1 MLDGVDDDDDD
12 EFGVL
17 TQGRDQTDT
26 ETSKEATSEEHGD
39 GSGNCLQDDAEIED
53 PGRDHE
59 GGTTAKEISEQGGG
73 EGAEEGARG
82 QDGDDG
88 RFLRGGDVEVAV
100 GVAEAGAEEV
110 FPVGHGHDAAD
121 GAGVVSRWSL
131 VRKMG

>member
-1 MLDGVDDDDDD
+1 M
-12 EFGVL
+12 L
-17 TQGRDQTDT
+17 TQGRNQTDT
-26 ETSKEATSEEHGD
+26 ETGKEATSEEHGD
-39 GSGNCLQDDAEIED
+39 GSGNRLKDNAEIED

-59 GGTTAKEISEQGGG
+59 RGTTTEEVGQQGGG

-88 RFLRGGDVEVAV
+88 GFLGGGDVEVAV

-121 GAGVVSRWSL
+121 GAGVVTRWP
-131 VRKMG
+131 VG